1 MSCGQCA
8 GFILKWFL
16 RSQLERQPSTR
27 GPTALHPACQDDHR
41 VDRAGAS
48 KHVPSKSQ
56 QRRLRFGERWSRG
69 HWTGRAGLRWAA
81 GGGVRVPGGSTCNLL
96 TTVKLHHFHKMCLG
110 VTKLGESERDQPAN
124 TETIPEI
131 TQEQRDQS
139 TRKKHSNHTCQTTQ
153 VRSKTATFLAL
164 LQTFLPN
171 RKAFLT

>member
-1 MSCGQCA
+1 MSSALGHYSSTSIPGWVSSPGPGGAVCRAGRVGTRGGAPCA
-8 GFILKWFL
+8 G
-16 RSQLERQPSTR
+16 
-27 GPTALHPACQDDHR
+27 
-41 VDRAGAS
+41 
-48 KHVPSKSQ
+48 
-56 QRRLRFGERWSRG
+56 
-69 HWTGRAGLRWAA
+69 GRAA

-153 VRSKTATFLAL
+153 VRLKTATLLAL